1 MFSFA
6 TVPVMFVG
14 LLALFAWCTVWS
26 VAEFALSRTP
36 AQRVSNGLHV
46 VMSVV
51 MLAMVPRE
59 TWAPLRDAV
68 GFPILVGFFVLA
80 AGWFGFLAL
89 RPAVPGRSA
98 HRAHFVGHSIM
109 FVAMAWHLQAM
120 AVHSAMVGHP
130 GGGHGQQAAGHAPTP
145 GQVVAW
151 VGVPLMASLL
161 VMGVRH
167 LLRAV
172 APSPRPEDRV
182 AAPAHGVAAPLAM
195 EAGCREP
202 RRPGVLLRAHD
213 ALGAA
218 MNLGMFW
225 MSVGIMV
232 PIAPWFAL
240 LQR

>member
-89 RPAVPGRSA
+89 RPAVPGQPA
-98 HRAHFVGHSIM
+98 HRAHFVGHAVM

-120 AVHSAMVGHP
+120 AVHGAMMRQP

-151 VGVPLMASLL
+151 VGVPLMAALL

-167 LLRAV
+167 LVRAV
-172 APSPRPEDRV
+172 GPVPRLNASHR
-182 AAPAHGVAAPLAM
+182 AHGAGSALAM